1 MKPPLFLLVPVLVL
15 CSCKPPLA
23 LIEGQEITRITIY
36 PLQYGKL
43 KGRKTAVLTDR
54 SEIQFVVKSLS
65 NLKARGFD
73 HSMPEFDLILETGA
87 GSHLKLR
94 VSDSEV
100 GPDAPA
106 SANNTHWFPRDTNAF
121 KVFYDFLWRQ
131 TQQKP

>member
-1 MKPPLFLLVPVLVL
+1 MNRSPFLLVPVLIL
-15 CSCKPPLA
+15 LSCKPPLA
-23 LIEGQEITRITIY
+23 PIEGQEITRITVY

-43 KGRKTAVLTDR
+43 KGRKTAVLTER

-65 NLKARGFD
+65 GLKARGYD
-73 HSMPEFDLILETGA
+73 HSMPEFDLILETST

-106 SANNTHWFPRDTNAF
+106 SDNNTHWFPRDTKAF
-121 KVFYDFLWRQ
+121 KVFYDFLWHQ
-131 TQQKP
+131 TQPNP